1 MVIGGVG
8 AEWSGKKSAKDKLEG
23 VAEGVAVVHQWKFES
38 HDGDG
43 ELVVLSPTRCWKG
56 RGGGRGGEVVP
67 LENT

>member
-1 MVIGGVG
+1 M
-8 AEWSGKKSAKDKLEG
+8 GKKSAKDKLEG

-56 RGGGRGGEVVP
+56 LGRRGRGVP